1 MSVMTLQHRCWNHD
15 AREAVCRC
23 PSCGRPYCRECVSEH
38 EARLL
43 CAGCLGQQL
52 RQQPARRGRR
62 LAAASLTVAGILTA
76 WMLYYGAARAVLLIG
91 SRGAAEEAASEAK

>member
-1 MSVMTLQHRCWNHD
+1 MNGLALHQHCWNHD

-43 CAGCLGQQL
+43 CAACLSALVRAGQ
-52 RQQPARRGRR
+52 PRRGRLSPAA
-62 LAAASLTVAGILTA
+62 LAIAGVLLA
-76 WMLYYGAARAVLLIG
+76 WLLLYGASRTVVLFA
-91 SRGAAEEAASEAK
+91 SRIQEAAWEER